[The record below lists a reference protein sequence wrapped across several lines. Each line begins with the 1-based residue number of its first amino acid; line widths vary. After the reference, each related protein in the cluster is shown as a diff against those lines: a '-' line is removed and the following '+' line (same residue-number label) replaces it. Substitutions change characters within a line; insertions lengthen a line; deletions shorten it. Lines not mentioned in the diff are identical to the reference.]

1 MAAIETSSGF
11 PSLPT
16 VAGGFAVQWD
26 GWDPVTHPCRYWPC
40 ELLSAFMLQMAA
52 QGQCVNESMMLGSR
66 EYAMEKLTQART
78 LNDDTLRELALRM
91 VAYFDDEPC
100 HAVATLVAASLHH

>member
-1 MAAIETSSGF
+1 MATSETLSGF
-11 PSLPT
+11 PLAPAA
-16 VAGGFAVQWD
+16 AGGIAAQCD
-26 GWDPVTHPCRYWPC
+26 AWDPAAHPCRYWPC

-52 QGQCVNESMMLGSR
+52 NGLCVNESMMLGSH
-66 EYAMEKLTQART
+66 EYAMEKLTQAHT
-78 LNDDTLRELALRM
+78 QNDATLREMAVRM